1 MTALSIPTY
10 NLDGT
15 DVTARNGEY
24 TGTPLTDTTG
34 NGTYSSY
41 LGMNRAGSNAPGIGI
56 TTGGLQQTAAEIA
69 AGDVRYNNWTEEDQ
83 HEAARIPQD
92 SQHLGGTG
100 YVNRAT
106 TDWPSSGGVEGV
118 GDVPVQFII
127 QPASAP
133 GTVDVNDTAN
143 LVVTDTAAADGAVMD
158 TVSGAVN
165 QTGATVGI
173 GDLVWGNVPVA

>member
-1 MTALSIPTY
+1 MTTQSIPTY
-10 NLDGT
+10 GQDGA
-15 DVTARNGEY
+15 DVTSRNAEY

-34 NGTYSSY
+34 DGTYNSY
-41 LGMNRAGSNAPGIGI
+41 AGMNRAGGNNPGVGVN
-56 TTGGLQQTAAEIA
+56 TGEVYQTAAEVAI
-69 AGDVRYNNWTEEDQ
+69 GSRPDNWTEEDQ

-100 YVNRAT
+100 YVNRST
-106 TDWPSSGGVEGV
+106 TAWPSSGGVEGV
-118 GDVPVQFII
+118 GDVPIKLII

-143 LVVTDTAAADGAVMD
+143 LVVTDTAAADGAEMD

-165 QTGATVGI
+165 QTGVTVGI
-173 GDLVWGNVPVA
+173 GDLVWGNKPAA